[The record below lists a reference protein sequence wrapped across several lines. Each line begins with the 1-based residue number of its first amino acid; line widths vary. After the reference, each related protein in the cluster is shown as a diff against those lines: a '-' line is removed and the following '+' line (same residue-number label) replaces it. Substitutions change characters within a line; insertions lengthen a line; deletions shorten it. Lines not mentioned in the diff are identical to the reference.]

1 MRNIGVVQNEKNIH
15 VLLLLALFILTFA
28 IQATAEVT
36 VIKTQKIFYPLAC
49 RRRQEEGIAKILI
62 TVGEDGAPV
71 NVRVLESTGYERLDR
86 CAVNAIKNWLFL
98 GVDEGT
104 EIIQPVEFKVL

>member
-1 MRNIGVVQNEKNIH
+1 M
-15 VLLLLALFILTFA
+15 LTYL
-28 IQATAEVT
+28 ICST
-36 VIKTQKIFYPLAC
+36 FYSTSYS
-49 RRRQEEGIAKILI
+49 QGMSKILI
-62 TVGEDGAPV
+62 TVGKDGAPA
-71 NVRVLESTGYERLDR
+71 NVSVLESTGYERLDQ

>member
-1 MRNIGVVQNEKNIH
+1 MKKKYILCLL
-15 VLLLLALFILTFA
+15 VLFMLLFTLPAA
-28 IQATAEVT
+28 AEIT

-49 RRRQEEGIAKILI
+49 RRRQEEGMSKILI
-62 TVGEDGAPV
+62 TVGKDGAPA
-71 NVRVLESTGYERLDR
+71 NVSVLESTGYERLDQ

-104 EIIQPVEFKVL
+104 EIIQPVIFKLVD

>member
-1 MRNIGVVQNEKNIH
+1 MNKKYILCLLILF
-15 VLLLLALFILTFA
+15 VLLFTLP
-28 IQATAEVT
+28 ATAEVT

-49 RRRQEEGIAKILI
+49 RRRQEEGMSKILI
-62 TVGEDGAPV
+62 TVGKDGAPI
-71 NVRVLESTGYERLDR
+71 NVRVLESTGYERLDQ

>member
-1 MRNIGVVQNEKNIH
+1 MNKKYILCLLILF
-15 VLLLLALFILTFA
+15 VLLFTLP
-28 IQATAEVT
+28 ATAEVT

-62 TVGEDGAPV
+62 TVGEDGAPI
-71 NVRVLESTGYERLDR
+71 NVRVLESTGYERLDQ

>member
-1 MRNIGVVQNEKNIH
+1 MLAYFIM
-15 VLLLLALFILTFA
+15 LLFTLP
-28 IQATAEVT
+28 ATAEVT

-62 TVGEDGAPV
+62 TVGEDGAPI
-71 NVRVLESTGYERLDR
+71 NVRVLESTGYERLDQ

>member
-1 MRNIGVVQNEKNIH
+1 MIKKLIMIG
-15 VLLLLALFILTFA
+15 LLTVMICCNMAQA
-28 IQATAEVT
+28 IEIIRT
-36 VIKTQKIFYPLAC
+36 VPIIYPLAA
-49 RRRQEEGIAKILI
+49 RYQGEEGTVKILTDTNGNAEI
-62 TVGEDGAPV
+62 
-71 NVRVLESTGYERLDR
+71 LESTGYERLDQ

>member
-1 MRNIGVVQNEKNIH
+1 MNKKYILCLLILF
-15 VLLLLALFILTFA
+15 VLLFTLP
-28 IQATAEVT
+28 ATAEVT
-36 VIKTQKIFYPLAC
+36 VVKTQKIFYPLAC
-49 RRRQEEGIAKILI
+49 RMRQEEGIAKILVI
-62 TVGEDGAPV
+62 VGEDGVPV
-71 NVRVLESTGYERLDR
+71 SICILESTGYERLDQ

>member
-1 MRNIGVVQNEKNIH
+1 MKKKYILCLL
-15 VLLLLALFILTFA
+15 VLFMLLFTLP
-28 IQATAEVT
+28 ATAEVT

-62 TVGEDGAPV
+62 TVGEDGAPA
-71 NVRVLESTGYERLDR
+71 NVSVLESTGYERLDQ

>member
-1 MRNIGVVQNEKNIH
+1 MNKKYILCLLILF
-15 VLLLLALFILTFA
+15 VLIFT
-28 IQATAEVT
+28 IQAHAEVT

-49 RRRQEEGIAKILI
+49 RRRQEEGIANILI
-62 TVGEDGAPV
+62 TVGKDGAPA
-71 NVRVLESTGYERLDR
+71 NVSVLESTGYERLDQ

>member
-1 MRNIGVVQNEKNIH
+1 MKKKYILCLL
-15 VLLLLALFILTFA
+15 VLFMLLFTLP
-28 IQATAEVT
+28 ATAEVT

-49 RRRQEEGIAKILI
+49 RRRQEEGMSKILI
-62 TVGEDGAPV
+62 TVGRDGAPA
-71 NVRVLESTGYERLDR
+71 NVRVLESTGYERLDQ

-104 EIIQPVEFKVL
+104 EIIQPVIFKLVD